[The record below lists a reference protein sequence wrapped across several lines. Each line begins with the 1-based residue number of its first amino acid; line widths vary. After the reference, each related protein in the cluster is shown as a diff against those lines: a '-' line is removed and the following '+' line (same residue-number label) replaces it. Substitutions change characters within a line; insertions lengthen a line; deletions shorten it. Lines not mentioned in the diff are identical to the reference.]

1 MVYLMRHG
9 QDDESRIGGWSDA
22 TLTSVGIKQV
32 KDAVEVLK
40 KLNLKQIVSSDVKR
54 AEQTTQIINESLNLP
69 TTFSPKFRELDKG
82 LLTGMDANKAMEL
95 YPEYFEG
102 LTTVDRYP
110 EGEAMIDL
118 YNRVNS
124 LLDDIDALEDTLIV
138 THRGVINMLYF
149 ILNDKPLDMNKKQF
163 GVEPASIH
171 EAKVKQKVIRRIY

>member
-1 MVYLMRHG
+1 MIYLMRHG

-22 TLTSVGIKQV
+22 KLTSVGIKQV
-32 KDAVEVLK
+32 NDAVKFLK
-40 KLNLKQIVSSDVKR
+40 KLKLKRIISSDITR
-54 AEQTTQIINESLNLP
+54 AKETTNIINESLKLP
-69 TTFSPKFRELDKG
+69 TTFTPKFRELDKG
-82 LLTGMDANKAMEL
+82 VLTGMDAIKAKEL

-110 EGEAMIDL
+110 NGEAMIDL

-138 THRGVINMLYF
+138 THRGVINMLYY
-149 ILNDKPLDMNKKQF
+149 ILNDKPLDMDKKQF

-171 EAKVKQKVIRRIY
+171 EVKVKQKVIRRIY